1 MERINTADSMISY
14 KPSDWLNFL
23 FSFHKSDTFRQLGIL
38 MLALGL
44 YAYGVRYV
52 EKEYFHI
59 DVNSEISKLTI
70 LHTILGTV
78 MSLLLVFRTNTAYDR
93 WWEGRKLWG
102 SLTNSSRNLASKM
115 NAILHFSDNEN
126 RNFYRKSIPLFA
138 ITLSRHLLLEKT
150 RTELDQ
156 DFTDEFEIPADVQH
170 KTNYLA
176 SIIHN
181 RTYKLRK
188 EEKITESELLSINS
202 EISNFLEVAGG
213 CERIKNTPIPYSY
226 SSFLRKFI
234 LFYIITLPWV
244 FSPTLGNY
252 VIPFSIFIFYVLGS
266 LELIA
271 EEIEDPFG
279 GDENDVPIEKISQN
293 IKRNVSEII
302 R

>member
-1 MERINTADSMISY
+1 
-14 KPSDWLNFL
+14 
-23 FSFHKSDTFRQLGIL
+23 
-38 MLALGL
+38 
-44 YAYGVRYV
+44 
-52 EKEYFHI
+52 
-59 DVNSEISKLTI
+59 
-70 LHTILGTV
+70 

-93 WWEGRKLWG
+93 WWEGRKMWG

-115 NAILHFSDNEN
+115 NGILHFSDQEN

-138 ITLSRHLLLEKT
+138 MTLSQHLLLEKT

-156 DFTDEFEIPADVQH
+156 DFTEDFEMPDNIQH
-170 KTNYLA
+170 KPNYIA
-176 SIIHN
+176 SIIQQ
-181 RTYKLRK
+181 RTYKLHK
-188 EEKITESELLSINS
+188 EEKITDAELLSINA
-202 EISNFLEVAGG
+202 ENSNFLEVAGA

-234 LFYIITLPWV
+234 LCYIITLPWV
-244 FSPTLGNY
+244 FSSSLGNY

-293 IKRNVSEII
+293 IKRNVFEII

>member
-59 DVNSEISKLTI
+59 DVSSEISKLTI

-115 NAILHFSDNEN
+115 NAILHFSDHEN

-138 ITLSRHLLLEKT
+138 ITLSHHLLLEKT

-156 DFTDEFEIPADVQH
+156 DFTDEFEMPADVQH
-170 KTNYLA
+170 KPNYLA

-244 FSPTLGNY
+244 FSATLGNY

>member
-1 MERINTADSMISY
+1 MISY
-14 KPSDWLNFL
+14 KPSDWVHFL

-38 MLALGL
+38 MIALGL

-52 EKEYFHI
+52 EREFWHI
-59 DVNSEISKLTI
+59 DSNSEISKLTV

-115 NAILHFSDNEN
+115 NGILPFNDADN

-138 ITLSRHLLLEKT
+138 MALSQHLLLENT

-156 DFTDEFEIPADVQH
+156 DFLAEFKIPADFQH
-170 KTNYLA
+170 KPNYLA
-176 SIIHN
+176 SLIHK
-181 RTYKLRK
+181 RTFKLHQ
-188 EEKITESELLSINS
+188 EKVISDSELLSVNS
-202 EISNFLEVAGG
+202 ELSNFLEIGG
-213 CERIKNTPIPYSY
+213 ACERIKNTPIPYSY

-244 FSPTLGNY
+244 FSSSLGNY

-293 IKRNVSEII
+293 IKQNVSEII

>member
-1 MERINTADSMISY
+1 
-14 KPSDWLNFL
+14 
-23 FSFHKSDTFRQLGIL
+23 

-115 NAILHFSDNEN
+115 NAILHFSDHEN

-138 ITLSRHLLLEKT
+138 ITLSHHLLLEKT

-156 DFTDEFEIPADVQH
+156 DFTDEFEMPADVQH
-170 KTNYLA
+170 KPNYLA

-244 FSPTLGNY
+244 FSSTLGNY

-293 IKRNVSEII
+293 INRNVSEII

>member
-1 MERINTADSMISY
+1 MISY
-14 KPSDWLNFL
+14 KPSDWLHFL
-23 FSFHKSDTFRQLGIL
+23 FSFHKSDTFRQLWVL
-38 MLALGL
+38 MLTLGL

-52 EKEYFHI
+52 ETEYWHI
-59 DVNSEISKLTI
+59 DTNSELSKLTV

-102 SLTNSSRNLASKM
+102 SLTNSSRNLASKLNGM
-115 NAILHFSDNEN
+115 LPCDDAEN
-126 RNFYRKSIPLFA
+126 RDFYRKSIPLFA
-138 ITLSRHLLLEKT
+138 IALARHLLREKT
-150 RTELDQ
+150 RVELDQ
-156 DFTDEFEIPADVQH
+156 DYPEGFELPADVSH
-170 KTNYLA
+170 RPNHVA
-176 SIIHN
+176 SLIHR
-181 RTYKLRK
+181 RTYRLRQ
-188 EEKITESELLSINS
+188 ENALSDSELLSLGS
-202 EISNFLEVAGG
+202 ELSNFLEVAGA

-234 LFYIITLPWV
+234 LFYVITLPWV
-244 FSPTLGNY
+244 FSSSLGNY
-252 VIPFSIFIFYVLGS
+252 VILFSVFIFYVLGS

-293 IKRNVSEII
+293 IKQNVAEIL

>member
-1 MERINTADSMISY
+1 M
-14 KPSDWLNFL
+14 
-23 FSFHKSDTFRQLGIL
+23 
-38 MLALGL
+38 
-44 YAYGVRYV
+44 
-52 EKEYFHI
+52 
-59 DVNSEISKLTI
+59 
-70 LHTILGTV
+70 
-78 MSLLLVFRTNTAYDR
+78 
-93 WWEGRKLWG
+93 
-102 SLTNSSRNLASKM
+102 
-115 NAILHFSDNEN
+115 
-126 RNFYRKSIPLFA
+126 
-138 ITLSRHLLLEKT
+138 
-150 RTELDQ
+150 
-156 DFTDEFEIPADVQH
+156 PADVQH
-170 KTNYLA
+170 KPNYLA

>member
-1 MERINTADSMISY
+1 MISY
-14 KPSDWLNFL
+14 KPSDWLHFL
-23 FSFHKSDTFRQLGIL
+23 FSFHESDTFRQLWVL

-52 EKEYFHI
+52 ESTYWHI
-59 DVNSEISKLTI
+59 DANSELSKLTV

-102 SLTNSSRNLASKM
+102 SLTNSSRNLASKLNGM
-115 NAILHFSDNEN
+115 LPCADAEN
-126 RNFYRKSIPLFA
+126 RDFYRKSIPLFA
-138 ITLSRHLLLEKT
+138 IALARHLLREKT
-150 RTELDQ
+150 RVELDQ
-156 DFTDEFEIPADVQH
+156 DYPEDFELPADVSH
-170 KTNYLA
+170 RPNHIA
-176 SIIHN
+176 SLIHR
-181 RTYKLRK
+181 RTYRLRQ
-188 EEKITESELLSINS
+188 ENALSDSELLSVGA
-202 EISNFLEVAGG
+202 ELSNFLEVAGA

-244 FSPTLGNY
+244 FSSSLGNY
-252 VIPFSIFIFYVLGS
+252 VVLFSVFIFYVLGS

-293 IKRNVSEII
+293 IKQNVAEIL

>member
-1 MERINTADSMISY
+1 MISY
-14 KPSDWLNFL
+14 KPSDWIHFL
-23 FSFHKSDTFRQLGIL
+23 FSFHKSDTFRQLGFL
-38 MLALGL
+38 MFALGL

-52 EKEYFHI
+52 EKEFWHI
-59 DVNSEISKLTI
+59 DANSEISKLTI

-115 NAILHFSDNEN
+115 NGILPFNDAEN

-138 ITLSRHLLLEKT
+138 MTLSQHLLLEKT
-150 RTELDQ
+150 RIELDQ
-156 DFTDEFEIPADVQH
+156 DFSEDFEMPTDVQH
-170 KTNYLA
+170 KPNYMVSL
-176 SIIHN
+176 IHK
-181 RTYKLRK
+181 RTYKLQQ
-188 EEKITESELLSINS
+188 EHVISDSQLFSINS
-202 EISNFLEVAGG
+202 ELTNFLEVAGA

-244 FSPTLGNY
+244 FSSTLGNY

>member
-1 MERINTADSMISY
+1 MISY
-14 KPSDWLNFL
+14 KPSDWVHFL

-38 MLALGL
+38 MIALGL

-52 EKEYFHI
+52 EREFWHI
-59 DVNSEISKLTI
+59 DSNSEISKLTV

-115 NAILHFSDNEN
+115 NGILPFNDAEN

-138 ITLSRHLLLEKT
+138 MALSQHLLLENT

-156 DFTDEFEIPADVQH
+156 DFLAEFKIPADFQH
-170 KTNYLA
+170 KPNYLA
-176 SIIHN
+176 SLIHK
-181 RTYKLRK
+181 RTFKLHQ
-188 EEKITESELLSINS
+188 EKVISDSELLSVNS
-202 EISNFLEVAGG
+202 ELSNFLEIGG
-213 CERIKNTPIPYSY
+213 ACERIKNTPIPYSY

-244 FSPTLGNY
+244 FSSSLGNY

-293 IKRNVSEII
+293 IKQNVSEII